1 MTTDGNGKSAA
12 QPAPSSTAR
21 GGRAGQAAA
30 GTAVQRDIR
39 LPSVV
44 VVSQL
49 AEAMDVEP
57 VDVIKRLMRN
67 GVMAAIN
74 QAIDVQTAAQVAAF
88 FGFRV
93 LAQDTATR
101 GTRRQ
106 GTATASAEET
116 ANLTGRAPVVTI
128 LGHVD
133 HGKTTLLDT
142 IRKSNVVAKEA
153 GGITQHIGAYKVDYK
168 SNPITFLDTPGH
180 EAFTAMRARGAQATD
195 IAVLV
200 VAADD
205 GVMPQTVEALDHARA
220 AKVPIVVAINK
231 VDKPGSDT
239 DRAKRQLSE
248 QGLLPE
254 EWGGDTIMVPVSA
267 LRGDGAED
275 LLESILAVAEI
286 AELKADPTQLAR
298 GVVIEAKMD
307 KSRGPVATVLVQDG
321 TLQVSQAVVA
331 GERWGRI
338 KAMVSDGGERV
349 KEAGPSS
356 PVEILGLDGLPQ
368 AGDPILV
375 LADERGAKALVEER
389 RRAQAALRAASSGL
403 SLEDVAAGIRSGQV
417 QELPLIVK
425 CDVQGSID
433 AVRSGLERLS
443 METAHIRILHAAA
456 GTINE
461 SDVLLA
467 TASKAII
474 VGFNTRVEPGASQIA
489 DQRGVDVRLY
499 NIIYRLTEE
508 MEAALRG
515 LFKEEAREVVEGHA
529 QVRQVF
535 GIPRRGRVAG
545 CQVVDGLIRRGAS
558 VRVLRKGEVVHT
570 GPMSSLRRFKDDVR
584 EVTQGFECGLGLE
597 GFSDFQEDDMLESFR
612 LEGGD

>member
-1 MTTDGNGKSAA
+1 MTTDGNGTSAA
-12 QPAPSSTAR
+12 RTAQRPTAR
-21 GGRAGQAAA
+21 GGQAAA

-39 LPSVV
+39 LPAVV

-74 QAIDVQTAAQVAAF
+74 QAIDIQTAAQVAAF

-93 LAQDTATR
+93 LAQDTAAR

-106 GTATASAEET
+106 GAAAATADDD
-116 ANLTGRAPVVTI
+116 ANLSERAPVVTI

-153 GGITQHIGAYKVDYK
+153 GGITQHIGAYRVDYK

-239 DRAKRQLSE
+239 ERAKRQLSE

-254 EWGGDTIMVPVSA
+254 DWGGDTIMVPVSA

-331 GERWGRI
+331 GETWGRI
-338 KAMVSDGGERV
+338 KAMVSDAGERV

-368 AGDPILV
+368 AGDPLLV
-375 LADERGAKALVEER
+375 LSDERGAKALVEER

-443 METAHIRILHAAA
+443 METAHVRILHAAA

-529 QVRQVF
+529 QVRAVF

-545 CQVVDGLIRRGAS
+545 CQVTDGLIRRGAQ
-558 VRVLRKGEVVHT
+558 VRVLRGGEVLHT

-584 EVTQGFECGLGLE
+584 EVTQGFECGVGLE
-597 GFSDFQEDDMLESFR
+597 GFNDFQEDDVLESFR

>member
-1 MTTDGNGKSAA
+1 MTTDGNGKTAA
-12 QPAPSSTAR
+12 RPAPRSTAR
-21 GGRAGQAAA
+21 EGQAAA

-39 LPSVV
+39 LPAVV

-93 LAQDTATR
+93 LAQDTTAR

-106 GTATASAEET
+106 DTAAATIEGS
-116 ANLTGRAPVVTI
+116 ANLTGRAPVVTM

-153 GGITQHIGAYKVDYK
+153 GGITQHIGAYRVDYK

-195 IAVLV
+195 IAILV

-254 EWGGDTIMVPVSA
+254 DWGGDTIMVPVSA

-321 TLQVSQAVVA
+321 TLQVAQTVVA
-331 GERWGRI
+331 GETWGRI
-338 KAMVSDGGERV
+338 KAMVSDAGERV

-356 PVEILGLDGLPQ
+356 PVEILGLDALPQ

-375 LADERGAKALVEER
+375 LPDERGAKALVEER
-389 RRAQAALRAASSGL
+389 RRAQAALRAASSGI

-433 AVRSGLERLS
+433 ALRSGLERLS

-474 VGFNTRVEPGASQIA
+474 VGFNTRIEPGASQIA

-508 MEAALRG
+508 MEQALRG
-515 LFKEEAREVVEGHA
+515 LFKEEAREVVEGHS
-529 QVRQVF
+529 QVRAVF

-545 CQVVDGLIRRGAS
+545 CQVVDGLLRRGAQ
-558 VRVLRKGEVVHT
+558 VRVLRNGEVVHT

-584 EVTQGFECGLGLE
+584 EVTQGFECGVGLE
-597 GFSDFQEDDMLESFR
+597 GFSDFQEDDVLESFR

>member
-1 MTTDGNGKSAA
+1 
-12 QPAPSSTAR
+12 
-21 GGRAGQAAA
+21 
-30 GTAVQRDIR
+30 
-39 LPSVV
+39 
-44 VVSQL
+44 
-49 AEAMDVEP
+49 MDVEP

-93 LAQDTATR
+93 LAQDTAAR

>member
-1 MTTDGNGKSAA
+1 MVTNGNGKTAGRTAA
-12 QPAPSSTAR
+12 RPAAR
-21 GGRAGQAAA
+21 GGRPGQAAA

-39 LPSVV
+39 LPAVV

-74 QAIDVQTAAQVAAF
+74 QAIDIQTAAQVAAF
-88 FGFRV
+88 FGYRV

-106 GTATASAEET
+106 GAGATAAEAE
-116 ANLTGRAPVVTI
+116 NLTGRAPVVTI

-153 GGITQHIGAYKVDYK
+153 GGITQHIGAYKVDYN

-180 EAFTAMRARGAQATD
+180 EAFTAMRSRGAQATD

-286 AELKADPTQLAR
+286 AELKADPTQPAR

-331 GERWGRI
+331 GETWGRI
-338 KAMVSDGGERV
+338 KAMVSDTGERV

-356 PVEILGLDGLPQ
+356 PVEILGLDALPQ

-375 LADERGAKALVEER
+375 LPDERGAKQLVEER
-389 RRAQAALRAASSGL
+389 RRAQEALRAASSGL
-403 SLEDVAAGIRSGQV
+403 TLEDVAAGIRSGAV

-443 METAHIRILHAAA
+443 MDTAHVRILHAAA

-508 MEAALRG
+508 MEQALRG

-529 QVRQVF
+529 QVRAVF

-545 CQVVDGLIRRGAS
+545 CQVMDGVIRRGAQ
-558 VRVLRKGEVVHT
+558 VRVLRGGEVVHT

-584 EVTQGFECGLGLE
+584 EVTQGFECGVGLE
-597 GFSDFQEDDMLESFR
+597 GYNDFQEDDMLESFR

>member
-12 QPAPSSTAR
+12 QTAPRTTAR
-21 GGRAGQAAA
+21 RAGQAAA

-39 LPSVV
+39 LPAVV

-49 AEAMDVEP
+49 AEAMDVDP
-57 VDVIKRLMRN
+57 IDVIKRLMRN

-74 QAIDVQTAAQVAAF
+74 QAIDIQTAAQVAAF

-93 LAQDTATR
+93 LAQDTAAR

-106 GTATASAEET
+106 GAGAATAEDAE
-116 ANLTGRAPVVTI
+116 NLADRAPVVTI

-153 GGITQHIGAYKVDYK
+153 GGITQHIGAYRVDYK

-239 DRAKRQLSE
+239 ERAKRQLAE

-254 EWGGDTIMVPVSA
+254 DWGGDTIMVPVSA
-267 LRGDGAED
+267 LRGDGADD

-321 TLQVSQAVVA
+321 TLQVSQPVVA
-331 GERWGRI
+331 GETWGRI
-338 KAMVSDGGERV
+338 KAMVSDSGERV

-375 LADERGAKALVEER
+375 LGDERGAKALVEER
-389 RRAQAALRAASSGL
+389 RRAQAALRAASTGL

-433 AVRSGLERLS
+433 AVRSSLERLS
-443 METAHIRILHAAA
+443 METAHVRILHAAA

-529 QVRQVF
+529 QVRAVF

-545 CQVVDGLIRRGAS
+545 CQVVDGLLRRGAQ
-558 VRVLRKGEVVHT
+558 VRVLRNGEVLHT

-584 EVTQGFECGLGLE
+584 EVQQGFECGVGLE
-597 GFSDFQEDDMLESFR
+597 GFNDFQEDDVLESFR

>member
-1 MTTDGNGKSAA
+1 MTTDGDGKSAA
-12 QPAPSSTAR
+12 STAPR
-21 GGRAGQAAA
+21 TTARRAGQAAA

-74 QAIDVQTAAQVAAF
+74 QAIDIQTAAQVAAF

-93 LAQDTATR
+93 LAQDTAAR

-106 GTATASAEET
+106 GAAAASAEDAE
-116 ANLTGRAPVVTI
+116 NLTDRAPVVTI

-239 DRAKRQLSE
+239 ERAKRQLAE

-254 EWGGDTIMVPVSA
+254 DWGGDTIMVPVSA

-286 AELKADPTQLAR
+286 AELRADPAQLAR

-321 TLQVSQAVVA
+321 TLEVAQPVVA
-331 GERWGRI
+331 GETWGRI
-338 KAMVSDGGERV
+338 KAMVSDAGERV

-375 LADERGAKALVEER
+375 LPDERGAKALVEER

-443 METAHIRILHAAA
+443 METAQIRILHAAA

-474 VGFNTRVEPGASQIA
+474 VGFNTRIEPGAGQIA
-489 DQRGVDVRLY
+489 EQRGVDVRLY

-515 LFKEEAREVVEGHA
+515 LFKEEVREVVEGHA
-529 QVRQVF
+529 QVRAVF

-545 CQVVDGLIRRGAS
+545 CQVVDGLIRRGAQ
-558 VRVLRKGEVVHT
+558 VRVLRGGEVVHT

-584 EVTQGFECGLGLE
+584 EVTQGFECGVGLE
-597 GFSDFQEDDMLESFR
+597 GFNDFQEDDVLESFR

>member
-12 QPAPSSTAR
+12 QTAPRTTAR
-21 GGRAGQAAA
+21 RAGQAAA

-39 LPSVV
+39 LPAVV

-49 AEAMDVEP
+49 AEAMDVDP
-57 VDVIKRLMRN
+57 IDVIKRLMRN

-74 QAIDVQTAAQVAAF
+74 QAIDIQTAAQVAAF

-93 LAQDTATR
+93 LAQDTAAR

-106 GTATASAEET
+106 GAGAATAEDA
-116 ANLTGRAPVVTI
+116 ANLADRAPVVTI

-133 HGKTTLLDT
+133 HGKTPPLDT
-142 IRKSNVVAKEA
+142 LRKSKVVAKEA
-153 GGITQHIGAYKVDYK
+153 GGITQHIGAYRVDYK

-239 DRAKRQLSE
+239 ERAKRQLAE

-254 EWGGDTIMVPVSA
+254 DWGGDTIMVPVSA
-267 LRGDGAED
+267 LRGDGADD

-321 TLQVSQAVVA
+321 TLQVSQPVVA
-331 GERWGRI
+331 GETWGRI
-338 KAMVSDGGERV
+338 KAMVSDSGERV

-389 RRAQAALRAASSGL
+389 RRAQAALRAASTGL

-443 METAHIRILHAAA
+443 METAHVRILHAAA

-529 QVRQVF
+529 QVRAVF

-545 CQVVDGLIRRGAS
+545 CQVVDGLLRRGAQI
-558 VRVLRKGEVVHT
+558 RVLRGGEVLHT

-584 EVTQGFECGLGLE
+584 EVQQGFECGVGLE
-597 GFSDFQEDDMLESFR
+597 GFNDFQEDDVLESFR

>member
-1 MTTDGNGKSAA
+1 
-12 QPAPSSTAR
+12 
-21 GGRAGQAAA
+21 
-30 GTAVQRDIR
+30 
-39 LPSVV
+39 
-44 VVSQL
+44 
-49 AEAMDVEP
+49 MDVEP

>member
-1 MTTDGNGKSAA
+1 M
-12 QPAPSSTAR
+12 
-21 GGRAGQAAA
+21 
-30 GTAVQRDIR
+30 
-39 LPSVV
+39 
-44 VVSQL
+44 
-49 AEAMDVEP
+49 
-57 VDVIKRLMRN
+57 
-67 GVMAAIN
+67 
-74 QAIDVQTAAQVAAF
+74 
-88 FGFRV
+88 
-93 LAQDTATR
+93 
-101 GTRRQ
+101 
-106 GTATASAEET
+106 
-116 ANLTGRAPVVTI
+116 
-128 LGHVD
+128 D

-153 GGITQHIGAYKVDYK
+153 GGITQHIGAYRVDYN

-239 DRAKRQLSE
+239 ERAKRQLAE

-254 EWGGDTIMVPVSA
+254 DWGGDTIMVPVSA
-267 LRGDGAED
+267 LRGDGADD

-286 AELKADPTQLAR
+286 AELKADPTQPAS

-321 TLQVSQAVVA
+321 TLQVAQPVVA
-331 GERWGRI
+331 GETWGRI
-338 KAMVSDGGERV
+338 KAMVSDAGQRV

-375 LADERGAKALVEER
+375 LPDERGAKALVEER

-443 METAHIRILHAAA
+443 METAHVRILHAAA

-529 QVRQVF
+529 QVRAVF

-545 CQVVDGLIRRGAS
+545 CQVVDGLLRRGAQ
-558 VRVLRKGEVVHT
+558 VRVLRNGEVLHT

-584 EVTQGFECGLGLE
+584 EVTQGFECGVGLE
-597 GFSDFQEDDMLESFR
+597 GFNDFQEDDVLESFR